1 MKQLFLYR
9 FFSNGLLAVLVLLA
23 PLSAGAAQGPLKTC
37 AAAAESLTSKNLEF
51 ALFHSQFP
59 GKLATTV
66 HKLRVSGKHY
76 KIDSISTA
84 EGLLALFYSGNL
96 TQRSEGLVN
105 RGQGL
110 EPVYYSEKRGEK
122 PLTETV
128 VNTETGMIEF
138 RRNNEKAE
146 WRKKTQD
153 RLSLVYQIP
162 AILACNEPVL
172 PGARIELSVMTTG
185 HLDEELF
192 ILQGTEE
199 LETGLS
205 EKKVT
210 ALKFSNTPPSGDDR
224 ISLWFDAN
232 NQFLPVQIQVEDPKG
247 KRVTQIIQNW
257 NAVED

>member
-1 MKQLFLYR
+1 MKHLFSR
-9 FFSNGLLAVLVLLA
+9 GLIANRLFAALVLLL
-23 PLSAGAAQGPLKTC
+23 PLTAVAAQGPLKTC
-37 AAAAESLTSKNLEF
+37 PATSESLASKNLEF

-66 HKLRVSGKHY
+66 HKFRVSGKHY
-76 KIDSISTA
+76 KIDSLSTA

-105 RGQGL
+105 AGQGL
-110 EPVYYSEKRGEK
+110 EPMYYSEKRGEK

-128 VNTETGMIEF
+128 VNSETGMIEF

-146 WRKKTQD
+146 WLKKTQD
-153 RLSLVYQIP
+153 RLSLIYQIP
-162 AILACNEPVL
+162 AILTCNEPVL
-172 PGARIELSVMTTG
+172 PGARIEFSVMTTG
-185 HLDEELF
+185 HLNEERF

-205 EKKVT
+205 AKKIS

-247 KRVTQIIQNW
+247 KRVTQIIQSW
-257 NAVED
+257 KTVEE